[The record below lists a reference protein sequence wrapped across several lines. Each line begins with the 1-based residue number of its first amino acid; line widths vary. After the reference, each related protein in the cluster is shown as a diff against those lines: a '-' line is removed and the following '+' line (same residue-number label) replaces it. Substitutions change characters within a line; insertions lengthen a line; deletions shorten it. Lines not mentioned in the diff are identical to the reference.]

1 MKTDWLRKEDESEY
15 AYIYRIGNIK
25 EQIGSWQDVAD
36 LLNYQLGYQYTESKY
51 RKDYAAFCKLF
62 EANRDK
68 LTDNSAQR
76 VRRLID
82 ETVERLLMH
91 QVTDLHIHLLGDFAH
106 GAIHP
111 TVRLESVENTCDQLM
126 RVSEILAEAIHEIS
140 AAVDRVDVFATYGN
154 HMRTVQNKKESIH
167 SDNMEKIIPW
177 WLATRLK
184 DDDTINVC
192 PMCEEFI
199 TDFIGGKTV
208 VSTHGDLDTV
218 RDFGVTAN
226 MLLSRDLGTPVDI
239 AIMGDKHHAES
250 LDRFGVDS
258 MIAPALC
265 GSDNHAH
272 GKRLYAKPSQLLMT
286 FEQDYGRDAVYYLK
300 LEEN

>member
-68 LTDNSAQR
+68 LTDNSAQLHEIEQRELELRKEQRKFYDQRQALTRVVNAKAREESLHECIIRSAEQLNMSKPLVPLSRAGEVHRLGTEALLVLTDWHYGMVCDNPFNSYNPEVCAQR

-106 GAIHP
+106 GATGISREHLRP
-111 TVRLESVENTCDQLM
+111 ADARL
-126 RVSEILAEAIHEIS
+126 
-140 AAVDRVDVFATYGN
+140 GN
-154 HMRTVQNKKESIH
+154 PCRSNS
-167 SDNMEKIIPW
+167 
-177 WLATRLK
+177 
-184 DDDTINVC
+184 
-192 PMCEEFI
+192 
-199 TDFIGGKTV
+199 
-208 VSTHGDLDTV
+208 
-218 RDFGVTAN
+218 
-226 MLLSRDLGTPVDI
+226 
-239 AIMGDKHHAES
+239 
-250 LDRFGVDS
+250 
-258 MIAPALC
+258 
-265 GSDNHAH
+265 
-272 GKRLYAKPSQLLMT
+272 
-286 FEQDYGRDAVYYLK
+286 
-300 LEEN
+300 